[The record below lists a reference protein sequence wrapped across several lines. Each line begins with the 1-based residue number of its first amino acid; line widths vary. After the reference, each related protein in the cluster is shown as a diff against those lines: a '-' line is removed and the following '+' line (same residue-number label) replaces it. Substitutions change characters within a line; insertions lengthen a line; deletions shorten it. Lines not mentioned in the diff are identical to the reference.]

1 MKILIATHNR
11 GKLAEFK
18 SLLGPLGMQIV
29 SAADSGLAEPEETGA
44 SFAAN
49 AQLKALTAA
58 RAAGMAAIA
67 DDSGLCVAA
76 LGGAPGIFSARYA
89 ASGYKAAFNRIIA
102 ACEAAA
108 EWRARFVCALCW
120 AMPEGSTATFIG
132 QADGQIARAPSGQG
146 GFGYDP
152 IFVPAGYETTYAEMG
167 AEKHGIS
174 HRARAV
180 QQMVRVLEERK
191 ALLF

>member
-1 MKILIATHNR
+1 M
-11 GKLAEFK
+11 
-18 SLLGPLGMQIV
+18 
-29 SAADSGLAEPEETGA
+29 
-44 SFAAN
+44 
-49 AQLKALTAA
+49 
-58 RAAGMAAIA
+58 
-67 DDSGLCVAA
+67 
-76 LGGAPGIFSARYA
+76 GGAPGIFSARYA
-89 ASGYKAAFNRIIA
+89 ASDYPAAFNRIIA

-120 AMPEGSTATFIG
+120 AMPEGGTATFIG
-132 QADGQIARAPSGQG
+132 QADGQIVRAPSGQG